1 VAKSKYLLSLITKDN
16 DYQREQA
23 AAAEAGARAL
33 GVEVE
38 VIYAN
43 SDAITQSQ
51 QLLDILLSERCAE
64 FKGII
69 MEPAGGTSMTQV
81 ARAAAKAGVG
91 WAILNRE
98 AEKIDELRKLGSA
111 PIFSVSSDHEEV
123 GKIQSRQFKALLKRG
138 GTVLYLQGPTNSS
151 VAQSRTLGMQTALPH
166 NIAVKL
172 LRCATWTEEGGYH
185 AMLSWLRFMGASKE
199 HIDIVA
205 GQNDLLAMGARKA
218 LKEAGASEVQESKWA
233 KMIYTGIDGLQKTG
247 QAWVQSRIL
256 AATVVVP
263 NTALP
268 ALQMLVEAEQ
278 KKIQPPASTKIAPY
292 SFPDIDKLTSNE
304 PQVSSF

>member
-1 VAKSKYLLSLITKDN
+1 VAKSKYLVSLITKDN
-16 DYQREQA
+16 DYQREQG
-23 AAAEAGARAL
+23 AAAEAGARTL

-43 SDAITQSQ
+43 SDAILQSQ
-51 QLLDILLSERCAE
+51 QLLDVLLSDRRAE

-81 ARAAAKAGVG
+81 ARAAVEAGVG

-98 AEKIDELRKLGSA
+98 AEKIDELRRLGST

-123 GKIQSRQFKALLKRG
+123 GRIQAKQFKALLKRG
-138 GTVLYLQGPTNSS
+138 GTVLYLQGPNTS
-151 VAQSRTLGMQTALPH
+151 VAAQSRTLGMQAALPH
-166 NIAVKL
+166 NVAVKL
-172 LRCATWTEEGGYH
+172 LRCATWTEDGGYK
-185 AMLSWLRFMGASKE
+185 AMLSWLRLMVASKE
-199 HIDIVA
+199 RIDIVA

-218 LKEAGASEVQESKWA
+218 LKEAAAAEVQESKWD
-233 KMIYTGIDGLQKTG
+233 KVRYTGIDGLQKTG

-263 NTALP
+263 ITTLP

-278 KKIQPPASTKIAPY
+278 KKEQPPHCTKIAPY
-292 SFPDIDKLTSNE
+292 SFPEIEKLTSNE